1 MSYGRCA
8 MTEAL
13 DHQQGVWDREAIQED
28 LEEKAWAEFWAEVKA
43 AEEKGILSAFSVSI
57 IEAAVEKA
65 GELP

>member
-8 MTEAL
+8 ITEAL
-13 DHQQGVWDREAIQED
+13 DHQQGIWDREAIQEE
-28 LEEKAWAEFWAEVKA
+28 LEEKAWAEFWEELKA
-43 AEEKGILSAFSVSI
+43 AKKSGALSEYSVAI